1 MVVRLHCLK
10 ANCVSELVASEISQ
24 DKDSSSA
31 GSWENEIFG
40 LVQGLLKTVRSPAP
54 GEFGDATDA
63 RAQDNMA
70 LHRNDS

>member
-1 MVVRLHCLK
+1 M
-10 ANCVSELVASEISQ
+10 SELVASEISQ
-24 DKDSSSA
+24 DKDSSA

-40 LVQGLLKTVRSPAP
+40 LVQGLLKTVKSPAP

-63 RAQDNMA
+63 RARDNMA